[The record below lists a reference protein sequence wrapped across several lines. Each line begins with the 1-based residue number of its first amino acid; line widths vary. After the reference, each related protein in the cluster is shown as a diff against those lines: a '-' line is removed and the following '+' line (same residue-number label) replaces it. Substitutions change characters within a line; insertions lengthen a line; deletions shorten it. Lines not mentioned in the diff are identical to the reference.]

1 MFDRDDAAS
10 TALISFLLG
19 GLTGAAIAVLF
30 APSAGGD
37 TRGRIGQR
45 LRDGA
50 ARAQALR
57 HRSQGASDSNRDVH
71 AAPGNGQ
78 DALSSARVPEPGL
91 PSTSDPSVENPA

>member
-30 APSAGGD
+30 APAKGDD

-45 LRDGA
+45 LREGA
-50 ARAQALR
+50 ARATLR
-57 HRSQGASDSNRDVH
+57 GRGAREGARDVH

-78 DALSSARVPEPGL
+78 DALSTARVPEPGL
-91 PSTSDPSVENPA
+91 PSTSDPGVQNPA